1 MEENFD
7 QLQTPRRLE
16 ISNDNKIL
24 MGVCGSFGKFISID
38 PTIIRILILI
48 LFLVLGQAILFIYS
62 AFGLILPLKESSE
75 QNYSKQNPS
84 IKITFNILLIAVIIF
99 LILIQQ
105 DVITIKET
113 FNFLI
118 NKFDPFTL
126 FIFSLVLIVN
136 NYEKG
141 VKVEMQ
147 QKNIKK
153 LTLSDNKVIFGVCGG
168 LAEYFNIHPN
178 IMRIIWII
186 FLFISFGTALI
197 VYIILRFI
205 IPPKKSMSNLDE
217 EL

>member
-7 QLQTPRRLE
+7 QVQTPRRLE
-16 ISNDNKIL
+16 ISNDNKML
-24 MGVCGSFGKFISID
+24 MGVCGSFGRFISFEPAIV
-38 PTIIRILILI
+38 RILVLL
-48 LFLVLGQAILFIYS
+48 LFFILGQAILFIYS

-75 QNYSKQNPS
+75 QNFSKQNRS
-84 IKITFNILLIAVIIF
+84 ITITLNILLIAVIIF

-105 DVITIKET
+105 DVITINET

-126 FIFSLVLIVN
+126 FIFSLVLIIN

-147 QKNIKK
+147 KKNIKK

-178 IMRIIWII
+178 IMRIIWLI
-186 FLFISFGTALI
+186 FLFASFGTALI
-197 VYIILRFI
+197 VYIILKFI
-205 IPPKKSMSNLDE
+205 IPPKKLMSDLDE
-217 EL
+217 